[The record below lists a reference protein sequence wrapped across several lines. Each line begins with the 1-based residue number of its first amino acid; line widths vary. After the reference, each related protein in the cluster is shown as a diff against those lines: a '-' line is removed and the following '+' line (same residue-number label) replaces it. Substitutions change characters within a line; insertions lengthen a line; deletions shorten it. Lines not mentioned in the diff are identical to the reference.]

1 MLKFKKHFAKVV
13 ARAATAI
20 ENNEKNE
27 EVYKSLLM
35 ELFRKNNNNK
45 IRLDKRK
52 NTLSILLISSWSSG
66 KVLTGII

>member
-1 MLKFKKHFAKVV
+1 MLKFKKYFAKVV
-13 ARAATAI
+13 AQAATAI
-20 ENNEKNE
+20 ENDEKNK
-27 EVYKSLLM
+27 EVYKSLIM
-35 ELFRKNNNNK
+35 ELFRKNNNK